1 MATEQPQRT
10 LDTQE
15 FLALWNSAKEDH
27 FVQRLAPLLPGLL
40 GNPAQM
46 NPEHATDAAR
56 HIVRALHL
64 ASTAESGVGAAIDYL
79 EKVSGT

>member
-1 MATEQPQRT
+1 MDTEQPSRT

-15 FLALWNSAKEDH
+15 FLSLWNAAKEDH
-27 FVQRLAPLLPGLL
+27 FVQALAPLLPGLL
-40 GNPAQM
+40 GNPAKLDPG
-46 NPEHATDAAR
+46 NTTDAAR

-64 ASTAESGVGAAIDYL
+64 AATAEGGVAAGIGYL